1 MKSIQDNYRLL
12 DQESEGGLSRDY
24 EDSTAPRNQSRKT
37 ITFLLFALVASVSI
51 NVFQTSMSMQQTL
64 TSLSKT
70 EPVKSRFAGLA
81 WDTPRAYTIEDGYDD
96 MNETVRSEYWDAI
109 NYDSGSLALSYEYTA
124 RMGLPKA
131 QPFPWDESKGL
142 YFLSAHHSIH
152 CAKIVHQTLT
162 ELYDGVPN
170 SYPMGHAFHCIDVLR
185 QDAVCLADDTP
196 LFTSFEHPGSPG
208 RNQGRLCRDWSKLEK
223 FAWDHTSCWRDIS
236 PTKHIETNLLRYRYC
251 PAGSQYNEK
260 ILEEFPGFDIEGN
273 VRIFGS

>member
-1 MKSIQDNYRLL
+1 MILVRSLSAMNIL
-12 DQESEGGLSRDY
+12 QEWACQKLNHSLGMSQKASTSSVRITVSTARFVNFDALPLLSR
-24 EDSTAPRNQSRKT
+24 TLIT
-37 ITFLLFALVASVSI
+37 I
-51 NVFQTSMSMQQTL
+51 Q
-64 TSLSKT
+64 
-70 EPVKSRFAGLA
+70 
-81 WDTPRAYTIEDGYDD
+81 
-96 MNETVRSEYWDAI
+96 
-109 NYDSGSLALSYEYTA
+109 
-124 RMGLPKA
+124 
-131 QPFPWDESKGL
+131 
-142 YFLSAHHSIH
+142 
-152 CAKIVHQTLT
+152 KIVHQTLT

-196 LFTSFEHPGSPG
+196 LFTSLEHPGSPG

-273 VRIFGS
+273 VRMFGS